1 MSDDKRMGWG
11 APAPKVQGS
20 ASANPREYV
29 GFHPMDRTARL
40 EIVPV
45 GNPTRFMTYNNLLEI
60 IWEHEFAGHI
70 ELIYSFA
77 IVTIK
82 GDNLEPVARA
92 IADGA
97 CRVIRQFDPKRHDKP
112 PPDALIIRSIA
123 VEAAYKPGEP

>member
-1 MSDDKRMGWG
+1 MSDDKRQGWG
-11 APAPKVQGS
+11 LPNPKVQGGRS
-20 ASANPREYV
+20 ADPRAYEA
-29 GFHPMDRTARL
+29 FHPADRTSRL

-70 ELIYSFA
+70 QLIYTFA

-82 GDNLEPVARA
+82 GDNLELVARA

-97 CRVIRQFDPKRHDKP
+97 CRAIRQYDPKQHDKP
-112 PPDALIIRSIA
+112 PPDAPIIRSIE
-123 VEAAYKPGEP
+123 VEAAHEAKQ

>member
-1 MSDDKRMGWG
+1 MSDDKRMSWDL
-11 APAPKVQGS
+11 PSPKVKGGT
-20 ASANPREYV
+20 SANPREYE

-70 ELIYSFA
+70 QLIYSFA

-112 PPDALIIRSIA
+112 PQGAPIIRSIE
-123 VEAAYKPGEP
+123 VEAAHEAKQ